1 MERVPALIERAAAPA
16 SETVLLTGAT
26 GTVGRELLARLL
38 RTPSTRVLCLVRARD
53 DDEARARIRRTIAE
67 LPDPRIGNDER
78 RQTDAMA
85 ADLTRDRLGLSQ
97 RQWDT
102 TADAVTRIV
111 HGAASVTW
119 NLPLGE
125 SRAIN
130 VTGTDR
136 VLELAREGRRR
147 GVLRKF
153 DYISTCTVAG
163 RRTGLIG
170 EDDLRSR
177 CGFHNTYEQSKFEAE
192 RRVRNHMNEMS
203 VSIFRLAMVVG
214 DSKTGCT
221 STFNV
226 MYWPLKMMARG
237 YIVAVP
243 GDRAGVLDIVPID
256 FVGSAIEALS
266 ADPAHRGK
274 GFHIAAG
281 PLASSVGE
289 ILDLA
294 VDCLGV
300 RPPLLIRPRVFRLL
314 QPLFYAA
321 VWGKRREAMSKG
333 RVYLP
338 YLVYSAHFDT
348 QNARRGLEPAGIH
361 PPAVREYFERLID
374 YAIASDWG
382 RRRVAT
388 VV

>member
-1 MERVPALIERAAAPA
+1 
-16 SETVLLTGAT
+16 
-26 GTVGRELLARLL
+26 
-38 RTPSTRVLCLVRARD
+38 
-53 DDEARARIRRTIAE
+53 
-67 LPDPRIGNDER
+67 
-78 RQTDAMA
+78 MA
-85 ADLTRDRLGLSQ
+85 ADLTRERLGLSQ
-97 RQWDT
+97 RHWDA

-119 NLPLGE
+119 NLPFDE
-125 SRAIN
+125 SQAIN

-136 VLELAREGRRR
+136 ILELARDARRR

-170 EDDLRSR
+170 EDELGGR

-214 DSKTGCT
+214 DSKTGRT

-237 YIVAVP
+237 HLVAMP

-289 ILDLA
+289 VLDLA

-300 RPPLLIRPRVFRLL
+300 RPPLLIRPPVFRLL
-314 QPLFYAA
+314 RPLFYAA
-321 VWGKRREAMSKG
+321 AWGKRREALNKSH
-333 RVYLP
+333 VYLP
-338 YLVYSAHFDT
+338 YLIYRARFDT
-348 QNARRGLEPAGIH
+348 QNARRGLEPLGIY
-361 PPAVREYFERLID
+361 PPAVRDYFERLID
-374 YAIASDWG
+374 YAVATDWG
-382 RRRVAT
+382 RRPVAT